1 MLTILKTI
9 HHQFYNEERKQDV
22 KEILSNLKRQVLQ
35 GCHIVFSGLIP
46 LNTAVKSSDVWRM
59 AESYGCKCYIDLESS
74 VTHLIAAKAGTGKVT
89 KVLNS
94 PNIYL
99 VNPSWFYESV
109 KFWKKADE
117 YLHPVDNLPVHNNT
131 NNIYHERPSKK
142 K

>member
-1 MLTILKTI
+1 MFPIKG
-9 HHQFYNEERKQDV
+9 FVAKV
-22 KEILSNLKRQVLQ
+22 
-35 GCHIVFSGLIP
+35 IP

-117 YLHPVDNLPVHNNT
+117 YLYPVDNLPVHNNT

-142 K
+142 SKNRRYECDGF